1 MKLIE
6 CFLFEGKS
14 IKDPQAAEKQ
24 VDDKTK
30 QNKDDHPSE
39 STPPST
45 TAPMETGG
53 GVTNGSASGQV
64 LSENSA
70 GGSLPLESQTK
81 SPSVSMVEA
90 DGASQTMLG
99 PGMEQANNV
108 ESLQPSTKSGS
119 FAFSVADIG
128 TRISFVSS
136 SSASAPRNQLSWTNG
151 SMSGGQDKECPADGS
166 EGAQPAPCSE
176 AQQAESKEMAK
187 ENEDPGTDSLL
198 DTSQDKSFSE
208 EPATDSSCS
217 ATLPPEQTHSEREKQ
232 RPSGK
237 RKKKKR
243 HSKNYSGTYFIN
255 SPQGLT

>member
-1 MKLIE
+1 M
-6 CFLFEGKS
+6 
-14 IKDPQAAEKQ
+14 KDPQAVGKQ
-24 VDDKTK
+24 VDDKTE

-45 TAPMETGG
+45 TVPMETGG
-53 GVTNGSASGQV
+53 GVTNASASGQV
-64 LSENSA
+64 LSTNSA

-81 SPSVSMVEA
+81 SPSESVVEA
-90 DGASQTMLG
+90 DGATQTTLG

-108 ESLQPSTKSGS
+108 ESLQPSTKRGS
-119 FAFSVADIG
+119 LGFSVADIG

-136 SSASAPRNQLSWTNG
+136 SSAPALTDQLSWTNG

-166 EGAQPAPCSE
+166 ESAQPAPCHE
-176 AQQAESKEMAK
+176 ARQAESKEMTK

-217 ATLPPEQTHSEREKQ
+217 ATLPPEQPHSDREKQ

-243 HSKNYSGTYFIN
+243 HSKSYSGSLFYK
-255 SPQGLT
+255 

>member
-1 MKLIE
+1 M
-6 CFLFEGKS
+6 CFLFKG
-14 IKDPQAAEKQ
+14 KDPQAAGKQ
-24 VDDKTK
+24 IDDKTK

-45 TAPMETGG
+45 TALMETGG

-64 LSENSA
+64 LPTNSA
-70 GGSLPLESQTK
+70 GGSLPPESQTK
-81 SPSVSMVEA
+81 SPSVSTVE
-90 DGASQTMLG
+90 DEGASQTMLG
-99 PGMEQANNV
+99 PGMEQANNM

-119 FAFSVADIG
+119 FAFSVADIS

-136 SSASAPRNQLSWTNG
+136 SPASALGDQLSWTNG
-151 SMSGGQDKECPADGS
+151 SMSGGQDKECPAEGS

-176 AQQAESKEMAK
+176 AQQAESKEMTK

-217 ATLPPEQTHSEREKQ
+217 ATLPPEQTHSDREKQ

-243 HSKNYSGTYFIN
+243 HGKNYSGSLFYK
-255 SPQGLT
+255 

>member
-1 MKLIE
+1 MKLQLWLIV
-6 CFLFEGKS
+6 CFLFKGNS
-14 IKDPQAAEKQ
+14 VKDPQAAGKQ
-24 VDDKTK
+24 IDDKTK
-30 QNKDDHPSE
+30 QNKDIHPSE

-53 GVTNGSASGQV
+53 GVTNASASDQV
-64 LSENSA
+64 LSINSA

-81 SPSVSMVEA
+81 SPSASLVEA
-90 DGASQTMLG
+90 DGASQSMLG

-108 ESLQPSTKSGS
+108 ESLQPSAKSGS
-119 FAFSVADIG
+119 IGFSVVDIG

-136 SSASAPRNQLSWTNG
+136 SSASALRDQLSWTNG
-151 SMSGGQDKECPADGS
+151 SMSGGQDKECPTDGS
-166 EGAQPAPCSE
+166 ENAQSAPCNE
-176 AQQAESKEMAK
+176 AQQAESKEVAK

-217 ATLPPEQTHSEREKQ
+217 ATLPSEQTHTDREKQ

-243 HSKNYSGTYFIN
+243 HSKSYSGSLFYK
-255 SPQGLT
+255 

>member
-1 MKLIE
+1 MWLIG
-6 CFLFEGKS
+6 CFFLFKGKS
-14 IKDPQAAEKQ
+14 IKDPQAAGKQ
-24 VDDKTK
+24 IDDETK
-30 QNKDDHPSE
+30 ANKDDHPSE
-39 STPPST
+39 SAPPST

-53 GVTNGSASGQV
+53 GVTNGSASGQM
-64 LSENSA
+64 LSKNSA

-81 SPSVSMVEA
+81 SPSVSTVEA
-90 DGASQTMLG
+90 DGASQTALG
-99 PGMEQANNV
+99 PGMEQANNM

-136 SSASAPRNQLSWTNG
+136 SAASALRDQLSWTNG
-151 SMSGGQDKECPADGS
+151 AGGQDKECPADGS
-166 EGAQPAPCSE
+166 ESAQPAPCNE
-176 AQQAESKEMAK
+176 AQQAESKEMTK

-232 RPSGK
+232 RPAGK

-243 HSKNYSGTYFIN
+243 HSKSYSGSFFIFYK
-255 SPQGLT
+255 